1 MTIEQKHFPRSFPL
15 IMEKKSSL
23 LKGVLAIIFCEQYFQ
38 VNVSTTK
45 LCHLSV
51 SFSFLWNEITS
62 AGADNVI
69 VGKQLR
75 DKAEERAGSS
85 LESPGEANL
94 GTDHISLLKV
104 TSFNHSE
111 T

>member
-1 MTIEQKHFPRSFPL
+1 M
-15 IMEKKSSL
+15 
-23 LKGVLAIIFCEQYFQ
+23 LANIFCAQYFQ

-62 AGADNVI
+62 ASANDFI

-75 DKAEERAGSS
+75 DKAEVRAGSS
-85 LESPGEANL
+85 LEGPGEANL
-94 GTDHISLLKV
+94 STDHISLLKV
-104 TSFNHSE
+104 T
-111 T
+111 